1 MPWNRKSRRAPSQMT
16 ARVRALTRYKQFL
29 ALWKEADP
37 AISIFKAAK
46 AEYGKTAL
54 ELAFNGRSFSK

>member
-1 MPWNRKSRRAPSQMT
+1 LESKKSPGAVADV

-46 AEYGKTAL
+46 AEYGKL
-54 ELAFNGRSFSK
+54 L